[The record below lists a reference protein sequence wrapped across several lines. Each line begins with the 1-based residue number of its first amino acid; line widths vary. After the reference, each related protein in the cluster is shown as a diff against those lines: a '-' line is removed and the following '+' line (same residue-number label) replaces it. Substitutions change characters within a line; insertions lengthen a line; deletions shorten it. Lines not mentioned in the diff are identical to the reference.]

1 MEKRNWVNGTSDI
14 MFKTILRN
22 NRKYLSFI
30 VSEITKIPEDI
41 IYNNLKYS
49 PVEFTIDN
57 KREKKKISDLIIE
70 LDMHLINLEM
80 NKKMNE
86 SIKNRNNLYLDK
98 INVEQYKENKDYKNG
113 KKVIQINFNEKLYD
127 GDKIIYKFKMMEE
140 DLKISYEDNKEI
152 YIVDLEKIKK
162 MCYNGLEMN
171 NFEKALSILV
181 SRNKE
186 EALNISKGNDMLE
199 EVYKNM
205 EELNMN
211 EVFLGMYDQEEEN
224 KKMMNSMKLEGIEE
238 GIEKGIEQ
246 GLEAGKEE
254 EKIEIAKN
262 LIELN
267 ISIDDIIKATGL
279 SKEKIEKLK

>member
-1 MEKRNWVNGTSDI
+1 MEKRNWINGTSDI

-49 PVEFTIDN
+49 PVEFTISN
-57 KREKKKISDLIIE
+57 KQEKKKISDLIIE

-162 MCYNGLEMN
+162 KCYNGLEMN
-171 NFEKALSILV
+171 EIEKALSILI

-186 EALNISKGNDMLE
+186 EALKISKGNDMLE

-224 KKMMNSMKLEGIEE
+224 KKMMNSMKLEGLET
-238 GIEKGIEQ
+238 GEKN
-246 GLEAGKEE
+246 KS
-254 EKIEIAKN
+254 IEIAKN

-279 SKEKIEKLK
+279 TKEEIENLK

>member
-1 MEKRNWVNGTSDI
+1 MKNRNWINGTSDI
-14 MFKTILRN
+14 MFKTLLRN

-171 NFEKALSILV
+171 NLEKALSILI

-211 EVFLGMYDQEEEN
+211 DVFLGMYDQEEEN
-224 KKMMNSMKLEGIEE
+224 KKMMNSMKLEGLET
-238 GIEKGIEQ
+238 GEKN
-246 GLEAGKEE
+246 KS
-254 EKIEIAKN
+254 IEIAKN

-279 SKEKIEKLK
+279 TKEEIENLK

>member
-1 MEKRNWVNGTSDI
+1 MKKINWINGTSDI

-49 PVEFTIDN
+49 PVEFTISN
-57 KREKKKISDLIIE
+57 KQEKKKISDLIIE

-86 SIKNRNNLYLDK
+86 SIKNRNNAYIDK
-98 INVEQYKENKDYKNG
+98 INVEQYKENKEYKNG
-113 KKVIQINFNEKLYD
+113 KKVIQINFNQKLYD

-171 NFEKALSILV
+171 DFEKALSILI

-186 EALNISKGNDMLE
+186 EAL
-199 EVYKNM
+199 Y
-205 EELNMN
+205 
-211 EVFLGMYDQEEEN
+211 
-224 KKMMNSMKLEGIEE
+224 
-238 GIEKGIEQ
+238 
-246 GLEAGKEE
+246 
-254 EKIEIAKN
+254 
-262 LIELN
+262 
-267 ISIDDIIKATGL
+267 L
-279 SKEKIEKLK
+279 SK

>member
-1 MEKRNWVNGTSDI
+1 
-14 MFKTILRN
+14 
-22 NRKYLSFI
+22 
-30 VSEITKIPEDI
+30 
-41 IYNNLKYS
+41 
-49 PVEFTIDN
+49 
-57 KREKKKISDLIIE
+57 
-70 LDMHLINLEM
+70 
-80 NKKMNE
+80 
-86 SIKNRNNLYLDK
+86 
-98 INVEQYKENKDYKNG
+98 
-113 KKVIQINFNEKLYD
+113 
-127 GDKIIYKFKMMEE
+127 
-140 DLKISYEDNKEI
+140 
-152 YIVDLEKIKK
+152 

-171 NFEKALSILV
+171 SLEKALSILI
-181 SRNKE
+181 SINKE
-186 EALNISKGNDMLE
+186 EALNISKGNDILE

-279 SKEKIEKLK
+279 TKEEIEKLK

>member
-14 MFKTILRN
+14 MFKTLLRN

-152 YIVDLEKIKK
+152 YI
-162 MCYNGLEMN
+162 
-171 NFEKALSILV
+171 
-181 SRNKE
+181 
-186 EALNISKGNDMLE
+186 
-199 EVYKNM
+199 
-205 EELNMN
+205 
-211 EVFLGMYDQEEEN
+211 
-224 KKMMNSMKLEGIEE
+224 
-238 GIEKGIEQ
+238 
-246 GLEAGKEE
+246 
-254 EKIEIAKN
+254 
-262 LIELN
+262 
-267 ISIDDIIKATGL
+267 T
-279 SKEKIEKLK
+279 